1 MSVHAVFKS
10 LHVGRRL
17 LAGNA
22 RSAGKA
28 VLHVEQQRLIRTHC
42 RKLAYAKDLFLGQV
56 NKVRHLSLQTS
67 APRVQVGSLNPKT
80 K

>member
-1 MSVHAVFKS
+1 MSVNVVFKS

-22 RSAGKA
+22 RNAGKA
-28 VLHVEQQRLIRTHC
+28 VVQAEQQRLIRTHC

-56 NKVRHLSLQTS
+56 NKVRHLSFKTS
-67 APRVQVGSLNPKT
+67 V
-80 K
+80 